1 MVLEDALEAAVDGER
16 GALELFFRALLEARL
31 VVPRRFQA
39 LPLSDSPEYPNQ
51 LIDVLGI
58 RDKERVVVPVFSS
71 FDLMKEWSGTEFQ
84 SRDLSISELTA
95 ILPPDWW
102 VCINPGSEAQKELSP
117 WELEQLKAG
126 PESLPVLVDE
136 SLAYEAERGM
146 SFEPLS
152 QEFYPLGEI
161 LKGFAANRHEITAI
175 YLLQQTTTAPALPA
189 VVVGVRTTSISQTA
203 QEQLRSEVLSTSEKA
218 LIGAASVQVMLG
230 GAIGGSMLDEV
241 FSGFSPIFERR
252 SRIAEFLTKVK
263 GLFSRPSL

>member
-1 MVLEDALEAAVDGER
+1 MALEDALEAAVEGER
-16 GALELFFRALLEARL
+16 GALESFFRELLEAKL

-58 RDKERVVVPVFSS
+58 RDRERVVVPAFTSS
-71 FDLMKEWSGTEFQ
+71 DLMKEWAGTEFQ
-84 SRDLSISELTA
+84 TRDLSIADITA

-126 PESLPVLVDE
+126 SDSIAVLVDE

-152 QEFYPLGEI
+152 AEFEPLSRI
-161 LKGFAANRHEITAI
+161 LRQFADSRSEVLAI
-175 YLLQQTTTAPALPA
+175 YLLQQSTTAPALPA
-189 VVVGVRTTSISQTA
+189 VVVGVRTTSISQAA
-203 QEQLRSEVLSTSEKA
+203 QEQLRSEVLSISEKA

-252 SRIAEFLTKVK
+252 SGIGEFLTKVK
-263 GLFSRPSL
+263 GLFSRS